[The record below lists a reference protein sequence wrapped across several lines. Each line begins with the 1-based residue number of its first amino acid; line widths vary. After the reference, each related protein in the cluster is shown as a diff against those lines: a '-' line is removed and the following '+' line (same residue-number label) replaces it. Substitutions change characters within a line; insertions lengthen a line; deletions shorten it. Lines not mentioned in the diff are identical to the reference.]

1 MECTKVNCPMQAG
14 TPTNNCSENCP
25 WRTTVK
31 TGDLI
36 SRAAVIDAI
45 LNDERI
51 ERNYGDVSPEG
62 VIKVIES
69 LPAVDAVPVVHGH
82 WIDENPDDFLDPRMR
97 CSICTEAESP
107 LIKWHYC
114 PNCGAKMDGKDSE

>member
-14 TPTNNCSENCP
+14 TKTDNCGESCP
-25 WRTTVK
+25 WRTTAK
-31 TGDLI
+31 TGDMI
-36 SRAAVIDAI
+36 SRMAAIDAV

-69 LPAVDAVPVVHGH
+69 LPAVNAVPVVHARWKDNGNGT
-82 WIDENPDDFLDPRMR
+82 ISCSR
-97 CSICTEAESP
+97 CATWFQKEREPYLLWCG
-107 LIKWHYC
+107 Y
-114 PNCGAKMDGKDSE
+114 CGAKMDGEAR